1 MGKLYSAIYVIN
13 IVFQSLFTLGMHI
26 GASILLSWVFVEK
39 LGAPSWIY
47 AVVILIGVFIGL
59 LSMIRFILSTMKA
72 LDSLE
77 KSRKEKWRKNEDR
90 NNEK

>member
-26 GASILLSWVFVEK
+26 GVSILLSWVLVEK
-39 LGAPSWIY
+39 IGAPSWLY
-47 AVVILIGVFIGL
+47 ALIIIIGVFSGL
-59 LSMIRFILSTMKA
+59 FSMIRFILSTMKA

-77 KSRKEKWRKNEDR
+77 KAQHKKRRKNDKR
-90 NNEK
+90 NEKE

>member
-26 GASILLSWVFVEK
+26 GVSILLSWVLVEK
-39 LGAPSWIY
+39 VGAPSWLY
-47 AVVILIGVFIGL
+47 ALIILIGVFSGL

>member
-39 LGAPSWIY
+39 LGSPSWIY
-47 AVVILIGVFIGL
+47 AVVILIGVFSGL